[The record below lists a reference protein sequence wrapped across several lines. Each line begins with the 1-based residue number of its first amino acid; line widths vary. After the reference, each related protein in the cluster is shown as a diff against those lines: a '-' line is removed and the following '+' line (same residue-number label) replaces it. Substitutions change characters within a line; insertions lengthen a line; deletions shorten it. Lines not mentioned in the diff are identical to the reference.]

1 MMSNSGIFKTNNFEH
16 VKVAVNILD
25 TSVNLPKKE
34 LNSSRNVRTQYSDG
48 IVKQYSGIGALQS
61 VLHLHA
67 IHYTAIMNT
76 IHCSII
82 CS

>member
-48 IVKQYSGIGALQS
+48 IVKQYSGIGASCSAQQLARQGHC
-61 VLHLHA
+61 HLLFA
-67 IHYTAIMNT
+67 VRNT
-76 IHCSII
+76 DI
-82 CS
+82 